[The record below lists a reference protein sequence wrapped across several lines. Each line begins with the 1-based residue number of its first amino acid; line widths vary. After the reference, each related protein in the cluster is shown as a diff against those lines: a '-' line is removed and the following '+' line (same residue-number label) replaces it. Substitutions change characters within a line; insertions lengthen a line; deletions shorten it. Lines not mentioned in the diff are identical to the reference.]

1 MRYVT
6 LEEVDKFFDDKKLYS
21 LSKFISDG
29 SGSIPTDENESQS
42 VLLDYLSECV
52 DFDAAMKKMPT
63 ATVVS
68 TEVNAGM
75 VWDYLCKHSGT
86 NWGIG
91 MERLRFKQD
100 AETETDVTILY
111 RTKNVGFGGL
121 GVVVL
126 IVSTGVFNY
135 LYYSLYPLG
144 DTLSPLGSKNGME
157 LILSDREYQYNTDI
171 ALLQRIV
178 YGRLGIGYSSELYHE
193 CRKGEEAWVFPGVGL
208 MEGASG
214 VSKSVKSR
222 ICTMVDVNVPA
233 YISYNCHR
241 PFAAVASVKESKE
254 EARVGCLTTLYPHTQ
269 IGFPDMDNFD
279 KRFIPKDFAECDDT
293 IRFGEVPD
301 ITFLELVPE
310 DVVGRVSE
318 TQLVGMM
325 GTAVGIL
332 RRWNATEVTDGP
344 TRLYSYSGER
354 KVHAA
359 HKVSKWEPDD
369 TTRFMAG
376 DIAEVRV
383 SELYAD
389 IDPGSKEIP
398 DRYYMHSESGRWYL
412 YDYSYTDEI
421 LKTQKAGSNFEICG
435 IGEMIP
441 VVNTLVGYSFGML
454 SSGDT
459 FVEHRAVAALKAQAK
474 SKDVKGIFDGHTGSY
489 LKPLSDMRV
498 VWKELLDMQG
508 WY

>member
-1 MRYVT
+1 MRYAT

-29 SGSIPTDENESQS
+29 GGSIPTDENESQS

-52 DFDAAMKKMPT
+52 DFDAVMKKMPT

-75 VWDYLCKHSGT
+75 VWDYLGKHSGN
-86 NWGIG
+86 NWTFG
-91 MERLRFKQD
+91 MERFRFKQN

-111 RTKNVGFGGL
+111 CTTNVGFGGL

-126 IVSTGVFNY
+126 IVSTGVLNY
-135 LYYSLYPLG
+135 LYYSLYPLASTV
-144 DTLSPLGSKNGME
+144 DRLTEENGME
-157 LILSDREYQYNTDI
+157 LALGDREYKYNMYI
-171 ALLQRIV
+171 ALIQRIV

-193 CRKGEEAWVFPGVGL
+193 CRKDEEAWVFPGVGL
-208 MEGASG
+208 MKGKSCVG
-214 VSKSVKSR
+214 KSVKSR

-233 YISYNCHR
+233 YISYNCHK
-241 PFAAVASVKESKE
+241 PFAADDTIKESKE

-279 KRFIPKDFAECDDT
+279 KRFIPKDFAECDGA

-301 ITFLELVPE
+301 ITFLELVSE

-325 GTAVGIL
+325 GTAVDIL
-332 RRWNATEVTDGP
+332 RRWNVTEITDGP

-354 KVHAA
+354 KVHAK

-383 SELYAD
+383 AELYAD
-389 IDPGSKEIP
+389 TDPGSKEIP

-421 LKTQKAGSNFEICG
+421 LKTKKDGSNFEICG
-435 IGEMIP
+435 IGERIP

-454 SSGDT
+454 SDDGT
-459 FVEHRAVAALKAQAK
+459 FKEYRAVAALKAQAN
-474 SKDVKGIFDGHTGSY
+474 SKKVKGVQDGHTGSY
-489 LKPLSDMRV
+489 LTPLSDMRV